1 MDALAPMVWA
11 REVKFFSNP
20 VRHLIFIIY
29 YSLSFISCITSCT
42 DLSGRALAGVAGSN
56 PGGGGWGHRC
66 LSLVGVV
73 CSHVETSASGW
84 QLVQIPA
91 ECGVSECDGE
101 ASTLRRPWPTGGCCT
116 MAKIYIYFT
125 HYEVTTVLKVCEIW
139 DPVRFKTRF
148 TFSVKYYE
156 KLEERC
162 GKKKTE
168 FVSTFRNIK
177 CTKILQDSVAR
188 GYASFTQHWSLT
200 PTNLVSWI
208 PNTHTKRTALSSR
221 PVTNSKKRRY
231 ILRFPC
237 PAFVLALHSFW
248 IALAN

>member
-162 GKKKTE
+162 GKKK
-168 FVSTFRNIK
+168 RNLFQRLE
-177 CTKILQDSVAR
+177 ILNVLK
-188 GYASFTQHWSLT
+188 YYKTQWREVTPHLHNTGLLPQQIWSHESQTRTRKERRCLLGRSLT
-200 PTNLVSWI
+200 PKNEGTFWDFHALPSCWHYTVSE
-208 PNTHTKRTALSSR
+208 
-221 PVTNSKKRRY
+221 
-231 ILRFPC
+231 
-237 PAFVLALHSFW
+237 
-248 IALAN
+248 